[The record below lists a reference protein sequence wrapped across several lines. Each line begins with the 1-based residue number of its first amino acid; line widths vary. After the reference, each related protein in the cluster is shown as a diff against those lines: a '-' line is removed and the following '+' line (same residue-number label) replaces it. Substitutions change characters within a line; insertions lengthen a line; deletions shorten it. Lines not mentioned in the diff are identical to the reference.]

1 MANGAKLVENLQAAE
16 DVAPYADSILQAARY
31 NKMRIMEA
39 LVSYYTDD
47 HGVREKKINET
58 DMGNGRNA
66 LHYLSY
72 MANTDMI

>member
-1 MANGAKLVENLQAAE
+1 
-16 DVAPYADSILQAARY
+16 
-31 NKMRIMEA
+31 MRIMEA

-58 DMGNGRNA
+58 DPGTGRNA

-72 MANTDMI
+72 MANADMIQLLGATD